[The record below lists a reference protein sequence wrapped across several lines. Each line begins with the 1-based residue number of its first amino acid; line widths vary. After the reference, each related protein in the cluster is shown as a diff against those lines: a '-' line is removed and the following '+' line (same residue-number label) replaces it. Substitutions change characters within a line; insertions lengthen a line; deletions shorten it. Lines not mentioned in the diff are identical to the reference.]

1 MQLIQHYE
9 INIDRTLFSKSL
21 SFIQILPVILILTLY
36 CIQLLCL
43 FSVLYSNSS
52 SVFLCVLW
60 H

>member
-21 SFIQILPVILILTLY
+21 SLIQISPVILILALY

-43 FSVLYSNSS
+43 FGKIAHVRL
-52 SVFLCVLW
+52 
-60 H
+60 